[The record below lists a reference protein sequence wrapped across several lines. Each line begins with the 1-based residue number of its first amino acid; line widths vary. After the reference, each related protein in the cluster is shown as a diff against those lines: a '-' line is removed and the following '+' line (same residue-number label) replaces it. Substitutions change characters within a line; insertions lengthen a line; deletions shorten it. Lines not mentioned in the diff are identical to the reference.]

1 LRTVKPPESVSS
13 TRTRGMC
20 LLLVS
25 LSLILTW

>member
-13 TRTRGMC
+13 TRSRVMG

-25 LSLILTW
+25 LSLILAW